1 MFVVVLYSA
10 WTVTTVYAHA
20 LLLRSTPQANAVLE
34 KSPVQVELFFS
45 EPLESNLSSIKVYDS
60 NNLQVDVSDV
70 RVDPSTPNRMT
81 VSLRSLV
88 DGIYTVTWKVVSS
101 IDGHQTTGTFP
112 FAVGAGNAN
121 AVQAIQQSANFRL
134 PISTLVAKFLMLA
147 ALAILIGHTLFVTLV
162 WNRALRT
169 SQDEITQPAL
179 WKTLYRIGLIGVL
192 VSIGLGILSQAGQTT
207 GNELS
212 FPWDLSTGRVL
223 TETRL
228 GLIWLTRLALILLA
242 LWMASGK
249 ESPFKIWLGFIANLA
264 LLFTVTL
271 TSHAATEAKPILP
284 MLGDWLHL
292 IGMTFWLGGLVYL
305 FTGIRQ
311 LRQREDQTK
320 SISLL
325 TTRFSINAVIFV
337 ALIGVTGFYSASLRV
352 GTLPAL
358 LTTLYGHVL
367 LIKQGFVTVL
377 LIVAA
382 INLLIISPRLKRGD
396 TNFITSFGK
405 TLIVELVFASLLLAS
420 VSFLTYIPPAKNVT
434 PTADL
439 KSKTKVDDLRL
450 EISIAPGV
458 VGLNTFILNLKTSD
472 NEPLLSAKK
481 VLLRFTPSQQNIPP
495 SELELIGNGD
505 GTFSAKGVNL
515 SLAGN
520 WQIQAVV
527 RREDQFDAF
536 ANFDFTIQ
544 QPGSSDKNNAAS
556 KQTGSLLLTI
566 GLLSML
572 ITLAMQTHR
581 PLRFG
586 LGIPLSVLMISFG
599 VVYLTRPVV
608 VENLQANPIPTNQ
621 ESIAAGSS
629 LFITNCV
636 PCHGVSGKGDG
647 PVGLTLNPRPADLV
661 QHAIPGVHTDAQL
674 YEWITNGFP
683 GTRMPAFKS
692 VLSDTDRWHLVNFI
706 RTLAPK

>member
-1 MFVVVLYSA
+1 MFIVVLYSA
-10 WTVTTVYAHA
+10 WAVTTVYAHA

-242 LWMASGK
+242 VWMASGK
-249 ESPFKIWLGFIANLA
+249 ESPSKIWLGFIANLA

-481 VLLRFTPSQQNIPP
+481 VLLRFTLSQQNIPP

-572 ITLAMQTHR
+572 ITRRRIARHQADSACHADASSAEVWA
-581 PLRFG
+581 G
-586 LGIPLSVLMISFG
+586 N
-599 VVYLTRPVV
+599 PVV
-608 VENLQANPIPTNQ
+608 SFDDQLRGRV
-621 ESIAAGSS
+621 
-629 LFITNCV
+629 F
-636 PCHGVSGKGDG
+636 
-647 PVGLTLNPRPADLV
+647 
-661 QHAIPGVHTDAQL
+661 DASC
-674 YEWITNGFP
+674 
-683 GTRMPAFKS
+683 R
-692 VLSDTDRWHLVNFI
+692 R
-706 RTLAPK
+706 